1 MNTIPLV
8 LSLMLASIAWGGEDG
23 DRDSIRSCLKSWSRH
38 PFKAEAPEY
47 RTLSTS
53 VKVFGIGGKVE
64 DDRNTEAPEL
74 VLIKPSV
81 NVFSKGT
88 FRLLNPNGWY
98 CLKGKVAV
106 FSKVEIQLHCKANLA
121 SSSDGATILASNDR
135 SDGVTVFGKS
145 EVKKIGCAA
154 AAPSGEN

>member
-1 MNTIPLV
+1 MKFAMIFFALL
-8 LSLMLASIAWGGEDG
+8 LSVTSSRASEQG
-23 DRDSIRSCLKSWSRH
+23 DRDSIRACLKSWGKH
-38 PFKAEAPEY
+38 PFKAESPEF
-47 RTLSTS
+47 RTISAS

-64 DDRNTEAPEL
+64 DDRKTDEPEL

-106 FSKVEIQLHCKANLA
+106 FSKVEIQLHCKASLA

-145 EVKKIGCAA
+145 EVKKIGCGSG
-154 AAPSGEN
+154 SGEN